1 MLPQKILKLINESS
15 FDQNLQD
22 RIKEWGQFPSFATF
36 VEQNENKILKKLKIA
51 KEDEDK
57 RDIGVELYIGFIF
70 SKASCQVIYGPV
82 VPIPCNPDFKIS
94 FEGNSFFCEVTRL
107 RKVRVESGIISN
119 EAMYKK
125 CGDIICEKITQTVPE
140 SINVIYVRIKRYAP
154 NLEDLKCAVTNLF
167 KLKETN
173 SEEFLKKIKRCDI
186 NSINE
191 FDKYWKQLSGI
202 IISRP
207 ESERLMPRIWENP
220 DASNPLNS
228 IIKLKIEEAIQAPFR
243 YNSPFDE

>member
-1 MLPQKILKLINESS
+1 MLPQKILKLINKSS
-15 FDQNLQD
+15 FDQNLRD
-22 RIKEWGQFPSFATF
+22 RIKEWGQFPSFAKF
-36 VEQNENKILKKLKIA
+36 VKQNENKILKRLKTA

-57 RDIGVELYIGFIF
+57 RDMGVELYIGFIF
-70 SKASCQVIYGPV
+70 SKAICQVIYEPD
-82 VPIPCNPDFKIS
+82 VPISYNPDFKIS
-94 FEGNSFFCEVTRL
+94 FEDNSFFCEVRRL
-107 RKVRVESGIISN
+107 RKVRVEKGIISN

-125 CGDIICEKITQTVPE
+125 CGDIICEKITRTVPE
-140 SINVIYVRIKRYAP
+140 SINVIYVRIKKYAP

-167 KLKETN
+167 KFKETN
-173 SEEFLKKIKRCDI
+173 SEEFLKKIKRYDI

-207 ESERLMPRIWENP
+207 ESERSMPRIWENP

-243 YNSPFDE
+243 YDSPFDE